1 MKQQFSRGTFP
12 RWGGIVALLV
22 LAVTTSPR
30 HLGGQSGI
38 APNSIDKPVEE
49 VFHNIQVFRGLPQS
63 ELLPVM
69 HFMRASLGVRCDHCH
84 VAENEMYWKDEKPA
98 KTTARQMIRM
108 VDDINNKNFGGK
120 PVVTCNSCHRGN
132 VIPMGIPSVDQ
143 AAFENTT
150 QGAEAAPALPTMETI
165 LNNYSLST
173 GDAALAAV
181 QTRLIRQS
189 VSRPRLVDPQ
199 QIPLPLEIYEK
210 APDKVLVIVRVGQ
223 QTVRGAWDGSRS
235 WMEVGDKTRGSTVP
249 ERARLRSL
257 LSIYPLGHF
266 KDQYQSL
273 KVIGK
278 EEIGDRVP
286 TFVVEGLT
294 KDNQRQK
301 LYFETKTGLLVRRIA
316 YTRTRLGDD
325 PEQVDLADYRDVGG
339 VKIPFRMTTS
349 YLDNN
354 HLNSVRV
361 ISTVENN
368 LALDDAR
375 FANPA
380 ASR

>member
-1 MKQQFSRGTFP
+1 
-12 RWGGIVALLV
+12 V
-22 LAVTTSPR
+22 
-30 HLGGQSGI
+30 
-38 APNSIDKPVEE
+38 APNGVDKPVEQ

-69 HFMRASLGVRCDHCH
+69 HLMRASLGVRCDHCH
-84 VAENEMYWKDEKPA
+84 VAENGMYWEDEKSA
-98 KTTARQMIRM
+98 KAKARQMIRM
-108 VDDINNKNFGGK
+108 VDDINNKNFGGQ

-132 VIPMGIPSVDQ
+132 AIPVGIPSVDQ

-150 QGAEAAPALPTMETI
+150 QGGEATPALPAIETI
-165 LNNYSLST
+165 LNNYSVST
-173 GDAALAAV
+173 GDAALAGI
-181 QTRLIRQS
+181 QTRAIRQS

-199 QIPLPLEIYEK
+199 QIPLSMEIYEK
-210 APDKVLVIVRVGQ
+210 APDKVLVVVRAGQ

-235 WMEVGDKTRGSTVP
+235 WMEAGDKTRASTVA
-249 ERARLRSL
+249 EQARLRSL
-257 LSIYPLGHF
+257 LSIYPLRHF

-273 KVIGK
+273 NVVGK
-278 EEIGDRVP
+278 EEIGDRVQ

-301 LYFETKTGLLVRRIA
+301 LYFEIKTGLLVRRIA

-325 PEQVDLADYRDVGG
+325 PEQVDFADYRDAGAVR
-339 VKIPFRMTTS
+339 IPFRVTTS

-354 HLNSVRV
+354 HLNLVRV

-368 LALDDAR
+368 LTLDDAR
-375 FANPA
+375 FASPA
-380 ASR
+380 AGR

>member
-1 MKQQFSRGTFP
+1 MKKQFRRGILP

-22 LAVTTSPR
+22 LAVTISPR
-30 HLGGQSGI
+30 RLGGQSSV
-38 APNSIDKPVEE
+38 APNGVDKPVEQ

-98 KTTARQMIRM
+98 KATARQMIRM
-108 VDDINNKNFGGK
+108 VDEINNKNFGGQ

-132 VIPMGIPSVDQ
+132 AIPLGIPSVDQ

-150 QGAEAAPALPTMETI
+150 QGGEAQPALPSIETI
-165 LNNYSLST
+165 LNNYSVST
-173 GDAALAAV
+173 GDAAVAGV
-181 QTRLIRQS
+181 QSRLIRLS

-199 QIPLPLEIYEK
+199 QIPLSVEIYEK
-210 APDKVLVIVRVGQ
+210 APDKVLVVARLGQ
-223 QTVRGAWDGSRS
+223 QTARGAWDGSRS
-235 WMEVGDKTRGSTVP
+235 WMEVGDKTRDSTVA
-249 ERARLRSL
+249 EQARLRSL

-273 KVIGK
+273 KVVGK

-294 KDNQRQK
+294 NDNRRQK
-301 LYFETKTGLLVRRIA
+301 LYFDVKTGLLVRRIA

-325 PEQVDLADYRDVGG
+325 PEQVDFADYRDAGG
-339 VKIPFRMTTS
+339 VKIPFRVTTS

-354 HLNSVRV
+354 HLNSTRV

-375 FANPA
+375 FATPA